1 MRPTQSLKQLLIQ
14 KKYKKVPKGHNK
26 TRVIFPLLPN
36 LDVYMNAT
44 YINRLSNAAK
54 LFAAEV
60 PGYEVPHSLE
70 KMVEIF
76 GENVTALEDS
86 SPVQKS
92 KIYLNEFQSSA
103 ILNAI
108 FRQLI
113 ECGLLS
119 EDDDK
124 LPGIQDDVVSGEGV
138 DLIGDNAWDKWEIDK
153 IIDEYDK
160 AYPEN
165 KFPRSILPKEK
176 VSGIDEIDYYH
187 TRTIPREYI
196 DGVADSLR
204 SIAQSDAGKTLHD
217 KLASAGMKTSVT
229 LSWLDE
235 Y

>member
-1 MRPTQSLKQLLIQ
+1 MRPTHSLKKMLIA
-14 KKYKKVPKGHNK
+14 KKYKKVPKGHYK
-26 TRVIFPLLPN
+26 TEIHLPLLPN
-36 LDVYMNAT
+36 LNVYMDET

-54 LFAAEV
+54 LFAAKV

-70 KMVEIF
+70 KMLEMY
-76 GENVTALEDS
+76 GETVTALGDS
-86 SPVQKS
+86 SPVRKTE
-92 KIYLNEFQSSA
+92 IYLNEFQCSA
-103 ILNAI
+103 ILNVI

-113 ECGLLS
+113 QAKYLS

-124 LPGIQDDVVSGEGV
+124 LPGVQDDVVTGEGV

-176 VSGIDEIDYYH
+176 VSGIEEIDYYH

-196 DGVADSLR
+196 DEVADSLR
-204 SIAQSDAGKTLHD
+204 SIAQSNAGKTLHD